1 MLSCLS
7 VFSSSK
13 SFFTKIEQDIHEAIT
28 FEDIETIIKHINCN
42 IKLLEINQIRS
53 LKIQLQKKSE
63 RIKNDIIKK
72 EIGLLTGKDKYNLK
86 VAEIEEQFLDLAILD
101 SSDQK
106 ELKKKRNNLTKEKS
120 EHTRKLELLKKKRD
134 YLTKERSEH
143 TRKLEL
149 LKSQV
154 EEIKIEN
161 EKKYN
166 SILEKINLLDNIII
180 SSVAKSVSKSIK
192 KITRDNARSFS
203 KRSAPQSSVSQS
215 YAVGGKPVNK
225 KPVHKK
231 PVNKKPVNKKLVN
244 KKLVNKKLV
253 NKKPV

>member
-106 ELKKKRNNLTKEKS
+106 ELKKKRNNLTKGKS
-120 EHTRKLELLKKKRD
+120 EHTGKLELLKKKRD
-134 YLTKERSEH
+134 NLTKERLEH
-143 TRKLEL
+143 TKKLKL
-149 LKSQV
+149 LKSQE
-154 EEIKIEN
+154 EEIKKEN
-161 EKKYN
+161 EIMYN
-166 SILEKINLLDNIII
+166 SILEKINLLDNIIM
-180 SSVAKSVSKSIK
+180 SSVAESVSNSVKQ
-192 KITRDNARSFS
+192 ITRKDAR
-203 KRSAPQSSVSQS
+203 SVSQRS
-215 YAVGGKPVNK
+215 VSQRYAVGGKPVNK

-231 PVNKKPVNKKLVN
+231 PVNKKPVNKKLV
-244 KKLVNKKLV
+244 
-253 NKKPV
+253 